1 MIVGFTCGT
10 FDLLHPG
17 HIAMLR
23 DCKSQCD
30 KLIVGLHTDPTIDR
44 PDTKNK
50 PIQTTFERYIQ
61 LEAVKYVNEIIPYD
75 TEEDLANLLGVIN
88 IDRRFVGEDH
98 INDQLTGQLICD
110 QRGVEIIFNERCHDW
125 SSSELRERIKNEGN
139 KSIVR

>member
-17 HIAMLR
+17 HIAMLK
-23 DCKSQCD
+23 DCKSNCD

-50 PIQTTFERYIQ
+50 PIQTMFERYIQ
-61 LEAVKYVNEIIPYD
+61 LQAVKYVDEIIPYD
-75 TEEDLANLLGVIN
+75 TEADLSNLLGVID

-98 INDQLTGQLICD
+98 INDKLTGQLICD
-110 QRGVEIIFNERCHDW
+110 QRGVEIVFNERCHNW
-125 SSSELRERIKNEGN
+125 SSTELRSRLK
-139 KSIVR
+139 